1 MKFLSFIMGVL
12 LIVVGVVAIFNPA
25 ATVTSLSVMLGLS
38 LLICGVIDLVLY
50 FRLHKV
56 AFGAGTL
63 LADGLMTIIVAML
76 MLSSRWIVQTALP
89 VIFSMWVLFSAVAR
103 MGVAF
108 ELRSLGRSGW
118 IWLLLLSIIT
128 LVLGAIS
135 LFHPLVASIAISLI
149 VGVLLI
155 SQGVTYLTLGFS
167 LHRFFS

>member
-89 VIFSMWVLFSAVAR
+89 VIFSMCASY
-103 MGVAF
+103 
-108 ELRSLGRSGW
+108 GRIRG
-118 IWLLLLSIIT
+118 I
-128 LVLGAIS
+128 
-135 LFHPLVASIAISLI
+135 
-149 VGVLLI
+149 
-155 SQGVTYLTLGFS
+155 
-167 LHRFFS
+167 